1 MNAPIHQAPDLE
13 DQNAAA
19 VLRARGF
26 PVTDI
31 QSLARDQNPFARRTV
46 PWTRILAPG
55 VSLTARTVELGD
67 GFTNAFTLT
76 ADLNRARCQAASSPT
91 GFHLR
96 DLVHDDAVAAVS
108 GSFSYISDDP
118 TYQPTKPCLDLACR
132 DGQIA
137 SLPTATKPA
146 LLIHQGR
153 PLVRTLTATGTLTIA
168 GRSHTWTGSKNP
180 SKNPQPPDQPGHL
193 TVYGTANCRVRYHD
207 NARAGFLR
215 DVDPATNTTPHTPN
229 ALDCTITTTAD
240 GLRITAVQPGG
251 GADLFAGVFILR
263 ARRPWP
269 SHLVHGAPIHVSSI
283 DTLPATDLQSALSLG
298 PSTADAAAGRTQ
310 SWDQSLGTSPFRP
323 TARHARTLLALHDN
337 QLHLQVLDGAP
348 LTSTFQGPTPQE
360 TAELCAEA
368 GPDPT
373 QVFHLD
379 GGQTSK
385 ITYTREH
392 HNPDV
397 LGSLHYLQWPTT
409 NTAPFRWR
417 GLHGRL
423 LHSAVVITVPEK
435 SR

>member
-1 MNAPIHQAPDLE
+1 MRWPPGSSRRRGH
-13 DQNAAA
+13 AAA

-46 PWTRILAPG
+46 SWKRVLVPG

-76 ADLNRARCQAASSPT
+76 VDLDRARCRAASSPT

-118 TYQPTKPCLDLACR
+118 AYQPTEPCLDLACR

-153 PLVRTLTATGTLTIA
+153 PLVRTLTATGTLAIA
-168 GRSHTWTGSKNP
+168 GRSHTWTG

-193 TVYGTANCRVRYHD
+193 TVYGAANCRVRYRD
-207 NARAGFLR
+207 NSRTGFLR
-215 DVDPATNTTPHTPN
+215 DVDPATNTTPHTPD
-229 ALDCTITTTAD
+229 ALDCTITATAD

-251 GADLFAGVFILR
+251 GADLFAGAFILR
-263 ARRPWP
+263 AHRPWP
-269 SHLVHGAPIHVSSI
+269 SHLVHGAPIHVTSI
-283 DTLPATDLQSALSLG
+283 DTLRAKDLQSALSLG

-310 SWDQSLGTSPFRP
+310 FWDQSLGTSPFRP
-323 TARHARTLLALHDN
+323 TARYARTLLALHDN
-337 QLHLQVLDGAP
+337 KLHLQVLDGAP
-348 LTSTFQGPTPQE
+348 LTSTFQGTTPQE
-360 TAELCAEA
+360 TADLCTEA
-368 GPDPT
+368 GLDPT

-385 ITYTREH
+385 IAYTREH
-392 HNPDV
+392 QDPDV
-397 LGSLHYLQWPTT
+397 VGSLHYLQWPASDD
-409 NTAPFRWR
+409 APFRWR
-417 GLHGRL
+417 GLDGRL
-423 LHSAVVITVPEK
+423 LRSAVVITVPEEL
-435 SR
+435 R

>member
-1 MNAPIHQAPDLE
+1 MNAPVRQAPDLE

-46 PWTRILAPG
+46 PWTRVLAPG

-76 ADLNRARCQAASSPT
+76 ADLDRARCRATSSPT

-118 TYQPTKPCLDLACR
+118 AYQPTEPCLDLACR

-153 PLVRTLTATGTLTIA
+153 PLVRTLTATGTLAIA
-168 GRSHTWTGSKNP
+168 GRSHTWTGSKH
-180 SKNPQPPDQPGHL
+180 PQPPDQPGHL
-193 TVYGTANCRVRYHD
+193 TVYGAANCRVRYRD
-207 NARAGFLR
+207 NSRTGFLR
-215 DVDPATNTTPHTPN
+215 DVDPATNITPHTPD
-229 ALDCTITTTAD
+229 ALDCTITATAD

-251 GADLFAGVFILR
+251 GADLFAGAFILR
-263 ARRPWP
+263 AHRPWP
-269 SHLVHGAPIHVSSI
+269 SHLVHGAPIHVTSI
-283 DTLPATDLQSALSLG
+283 DTLRAKDLRSALSLG

-310 SWDQSLGTSPFRP
+310 FWDQSLGTSPFRP
-323 TARHARTLLALHDN
+323 TARYTRTLLALHDN
-337 QLHLQVLDGAP
+337 KLHLQVLDGAP
-348 LTSTFQGPTPQE
+348 LTSTFQGTTPQE
-360 TAELCAEA
+360 TAELCTEA
-368 GPDPT
+368 GLDPT

-385 ITYTREH
+385 IAYTREH
-392 HNPDV
+392 QAPDV
-397 LGSLHYLQWPTT
+397 LGSLHYLQWPATDD
-409 NTAPFRWR
+409 APFRWR
-417 GLHGRL
+417 GLDGRL
-423 LHSAVVITVPEK
+423 LRSAVVITIPGEL
-435 SR
+435 R